1 MLGLRLLVHRL
12 FSTNMKTAPF
22 FFSSV
27 LLCLIGTLPTIS
39 IAENWKSVGEG
50 FYVDIDSSTRRGDI
64 GTVYVKF
71 GGSVDIAA
79 QSFDCKKRLFL
90 SGTDKERPIS
100 EWAVL
105 DGMFKAACTR
115 WYEVWKR

>member
-1 MLGLRLLVHRL
+1 
-12 FSTNMKTAPF
+12 MKKAPF

-27 LLCLIGTLPTIS
+27 LVCLIGTLPTIS

-50 FYVDIDSSTRRGDI
+50 FYVDIDSSTRQGDI
-64 GTVYVKF
+64 G
-71 GGSVDIAA
+71 SVDVRNGSSIDRE
-79 QSFDCKKRLFL
+79 SFDRKKRLFL

>member
-1 MLGLRLLVHRL
+1 M
-12 FSTNMKTAPF
+12 
-22 FFSSV
+22 
-27 LLCLIGTLPTIS
+27 
-39 IAENWKSVGEG
+39 
-50 FYVDIDSSTRRGDI
+50 DIDSSTRRGDI
-64 GTVYVKF
+64 GTVYVRFKE
-71 GGSVDIAA
+71 GIEP

-90 SGTDKERPIS
+90 SRTDKERPIS